1 MTGCSLLTLKCFRTV
16 DKRMIPK
23 NADLAANANRA
34 ALARMVVRARAP
46 LHLAAPPP
54 RRGKGTPQKI
64 ENAPAGNFLV
74 RNPPKSIEVKYPS
87 QVAVDRKLDRRA
99 AMVAQDGLLPSPGLD
114 QQKMLLPSKR
124 KP

>member
-1 MTGCSLLTLKCFRTV
+1 MG
-16 DKRMIPK
+16 
-23 NADLAANANRA
+23 
-34 ALARMVVRARAP
+34 
-46 LHLAAPPP
+46 
-54 RRGKGTPQKI
+54 
-64 ENAPAGNFLV
+64 GNFLV

-114 QQKMLLPSKR
+114 QQKMLLPG

>member
-1 MTGCSLLTLKCFRTV
+1 MTGFSLLTLKCFRTV
-16 DKRMIPK
+16 DKRMIPR

-74 RNPPKSIEVKYPS
+74 RNPPKSIEVSYPT
-87 QVAVDRKLDRRA
+87 QAGVDRKLGNRA
-99 AMVAQDGLLPSPGLD
+99 AMVAQDGLLPTPGLD
-114 QQKMLLPSKR
+114 QRNMLLPNKR